1 MEIMS
6 ILDSINDS
14 SLKLYEALFN
24 TVEGFEFCTAIYMF
38 LSLITMIFK
47 FPQLFIIVLI
57 STS

>member
-6 ILDSINDS
+6 TLDSINDS

-24 TVEGFEFCTAIYMF
+24 TVEGFEFGTAIYKS

-47 FPQLFIIVLI
+47 FPRLFLIVLI